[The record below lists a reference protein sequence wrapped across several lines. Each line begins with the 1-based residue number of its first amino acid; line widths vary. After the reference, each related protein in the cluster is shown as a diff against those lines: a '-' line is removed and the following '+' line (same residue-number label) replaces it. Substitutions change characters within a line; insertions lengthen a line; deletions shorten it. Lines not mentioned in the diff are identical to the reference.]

1 MIQLNDLH
9 QSTVDASKIVDIEMR
24 DLALDAVIAGK
35 EIERGLS
42 YAIKCKLADESVL
55 SFVYSGKDA
64 LHFDYKKLL
73 IATNS

>member
-9 QSTVDASKIVDIEMR
+9 QSKIDASKIIDVTMR
-24 DLALDAVIAGK
+24 DRTCGYFY
-35 EIERGLS
+35 G
-42 YAIKCKLADESVL
+42 IKCKLADKSVL

-73 IATNS
+73 IATNA